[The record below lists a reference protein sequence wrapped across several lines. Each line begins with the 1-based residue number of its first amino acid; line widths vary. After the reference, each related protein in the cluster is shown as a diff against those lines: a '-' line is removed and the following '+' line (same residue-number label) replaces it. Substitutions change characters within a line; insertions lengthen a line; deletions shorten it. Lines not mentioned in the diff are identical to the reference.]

1 MNDELRFSTL
11 LGIFRRREGL
21 SQSKLAELIGVI
33 PSYMS
38 RLESGEREP
47 DRDVVIMIGVVLGLH
62 RLDRA
67 ALLLSAGYAPDD
79 PSMQALLRLFIEAAV
94 TSERAA
100 A

>member
-1 MNDELRFSTL
+1 MDELRFSDL
-11 LGIFRRREGL
+11 LGIFRRRADL
-21 SQSKLAELIGVI
+21 SQTALANLIGVI

-47 DRDVVIMIGVVLGLH
+47 DRDVVIMIGHVLGLH

-79 PSMQALLRLFIEAAV
+79 PAMRAVLRILIEAAV
-94 TSERAA
+94 EREHVAA
-100 A
+100 